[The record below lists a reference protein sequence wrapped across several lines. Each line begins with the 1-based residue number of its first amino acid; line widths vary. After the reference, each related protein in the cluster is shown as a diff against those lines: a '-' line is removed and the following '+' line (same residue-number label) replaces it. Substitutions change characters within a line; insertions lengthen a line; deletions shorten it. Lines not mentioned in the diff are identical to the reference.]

1 MRNHLNPDAEGPYE
15 AQKASNHPQVPPHA
29 IGPHCREKT
38 CLITAL
44 HRTFRDSM
52 VSKHPPN
59 SGVPAV
65 KLRMAKSLARKGG
78 RRERRLLSNK
88 AHGGLS
94 TTSRLAEFL
103 RSGGGW
109 SMDNP
114 SKGREVI
121 GVAVTTM
128 GSDLL
133 TQSCH
138 SVMREDREWD
148 EEVGGN

>member
-1 MRNHLNPDAEGPYE
+1 
-15 AQKASNHPQVPPHA
+15 
-29 IGPHCREKT
+29 
-38 CLITAL
+38 
-44 HRTFRDSM
+44 
-52 VSKHPPN
+52 
-59 SGVPAV
+59 
-65 KLRMAKSLARKGG
+65 MAKSFARKGG
-78 RRERRLLSNK
+78 TTKRRFLSNQ
-88 AHGGLS
+88 ADGGLS

-114 SKGREVI
+114 SKGREGI
-121 GVAVTTM
+121 AVAVTTM

-138 SVMREDREWD
+138 SVMREDRESD